1 MKELFICSWGSTV
14 GASLWSWV
22 VLQFDKQSSAFRV
35 MSNCPSLSC
44 LSWYHGCVTRQEAEF
59 QLQPCREASFLVRN
73 SESDNS
79 KYSIALK

>member
-1 MKELFICSWGSTV
+1 MKCNPPTPTL
-14 GASLWSWV
+14 
-22 VLQFDKQSSAFRV
+22 
-35 MSNCPSLSC
+35 C

-59 QLQPCREASFLVRN
+59 QLQSCREASFLVRN